1 MRGESIRKRKKR
13 IVFAIIIS
21 AIIILIL
28 FAFNERLTVRYYEIE
43 SNKITDT
50 VRIAFVADLHSC
62 YYGEGQTELLRSIDE
77 QRPDIILFG
86 GDIVDDKLLF
96 ENAVTVLKSLSEK
109 YPCYYVSGNHEYWSG
124 EIDTIKQ
131 MIAGYGIHIL
141 EGQSKTVSINE
152 QFINICGVDDTEIG
166 ESNFMQQIL
175 NAEGQTDPALFT
187 IFMAHRPE
195 YINTYLQYDFNLILS
210 GHAHGGQWRIPG
222 ILNGFLAPNQGF
234 FPKYAGGMYEFR
246 DKTFIVS
253 RGLAKESTRIP
264 RIFNPPELVIVD
276 IFNSD
281 RVDEHNAAIITDIM
295 KDSPK
300 TE

>member
-1 MRGESIRKRKKR
+1 MKKLIRKEKKR
-13 IVFAIIIS
+13 VVFAIIIS
-21 AIIILIL
+21 AIVILIL
-28 FAFNERLTVRYYEIE
+28 LACNDKLTVRYYEIE

-62 YYGEGQTELLRSIDE
+62 SYGEGQIELLRSIDE
-77 QRPDIILFG
+77 QHPDLILFG
-86 GDIVDDKLLF
+86 GDIVDDKMLY

-141 EGQSKTVSINE
+141 EGQSKTLGIKD
-152 QFINICGVDDTEIG
+152 QLLNICGVDDAEIG
-166 ESNFMQQIL
+166 ASQYMQQIL

-195 YINTYLQYDFNLILS
+195 YIDTYLQFDFNLILS

-234 FPKYAGGMYEFR
+234 FPKYAGGKYEFG

-264 RIFNPPELVIVD
+264 RVFNPPELVIVD
-276 IFNSD
+276 IFNVETVPASEPE
-281 RVDEHNAAIITDIM
+281 V
-295 KDSPK
+295 
-300 TE
+300 

>member
-1 MRGESIRKRKKR
+1 MKKLILKRKKR

-21 AIIILIL
+21 AIIILLL
-28 FAFNERLTVRYYEIE
+28 FAINDRLTVRYYEIE
-43 SNKITDT
+43 SNKITDP
-50 VRIAFVADLHSC
+50 VRVAFVADLHSC
-62 YYGEGQTELLRSIDE
+62 YYGAGQTELLRSIDE
-77 QRPDIILFG
+77 QQPDIILFG
-86 GDIVDDKLLF
+86 GDIVDDKLPY
-96 ENAVTVLKSLSEK
+96 ENAVAVLKSLSEK

-141 EGQSKTVSINE
+141 EGQSETVAINE
-152 QFINICGVDDTEIG
+152 QSINICGVDDAEIG

-175 NAEGQTDPALFT
+175 NAEGQIDPALFT

-195 YINTYLQYDFNLILS
+195 YIDTYLQYDFNLILS

-234 FPKYAGGMYEFR
+234 FPKYAGGLYEFS

-276 IFNSD
+276 IVPVS
-281 RVDEHNAAIITDIM
+281 
-295 KDSPK
+295 
-300 TE
+300 